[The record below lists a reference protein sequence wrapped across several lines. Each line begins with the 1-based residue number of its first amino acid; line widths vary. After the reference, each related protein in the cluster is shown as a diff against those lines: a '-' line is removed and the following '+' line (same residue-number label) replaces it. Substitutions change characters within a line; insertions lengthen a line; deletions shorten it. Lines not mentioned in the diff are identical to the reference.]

1 MDLTRIGHF
10 FELLERELAGQ
21 PDLHAD
27 LLAVAQFEP
36 QILLPWLSVLDMAE
50 EKLGNL
56 ELVAQWLSCT
66 HAELNGAPPVYW
78 VGRTDGTEMV
88 RELLEKYPLPPW
100 RQRPFTD

>member
-36 QILLPWLSVLDMAE
+36 QALLP
-50 EKLGNL
+50 
-56 ELVAQWLSCT
+56 
-66 HAELNGAPPVYW
+66 
-78 VGRTDGTEMV
+78 
-88 RELLEKYPLPPW
+88 
-100 RQRPFTD
+100 